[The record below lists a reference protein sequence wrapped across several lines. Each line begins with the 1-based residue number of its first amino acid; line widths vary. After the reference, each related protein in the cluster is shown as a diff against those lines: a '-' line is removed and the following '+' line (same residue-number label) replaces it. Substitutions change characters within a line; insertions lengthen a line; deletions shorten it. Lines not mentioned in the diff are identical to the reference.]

1 MLTFH
6 VRFNRSRS
14 WAPWPTRMRNAHIR
28 TGAARGN
35 MRMRSPSY
43 YIHMHN
49 DGPNGVR
56 FS

>member
-1 MLTFH
+1 MLH
-6 VRFNRSRS
+6 G
-14 WAPWPTRMRNAHIR
+14 PTRMRNTHIR
-28 TGAARGN
+28 TGPARGN
-35 MRMRSPSY
+35 MRMCSY